1 MAYSVWICAQAMPQR
16 GHDLWGDGTGE
27 GKEKGLREARV
38 MAPLRS
44 ELTGEFRPEHG
55 RKELQTQGSLWLHGR
70 SQAPSQVLWVTC
82 LQHDGLQM
90 MPGASVLF
98 PDQAEDQP
106 LWMGYV

>member
-1 MAYSVWICAQAMPQR
+1 
-16 GHDLWGDGTGE
+16 
-27 GKEKGLREARV
+27 

-55 RKELQTQGSLWLHGR
+55 RKEPQTQGSLWLRGR
-70 SQAPSQVLWVTC
+70 SQALSQVLWVTC

-90 MPGASVLF
+90 MAGAFALF

-106 LWMGYV
+106 VWMSYF